1 MNTPRI
7 LAACLM
13 GSSLASATALQAPP
27 AIEWKPLPPMPVA
40 AGIAG
45 TFAGSHAGR
54 HFIAG
59 GTNFPDAPPW
69 EKGVKKWYDG
79 VYTLQQGSTS
89 WVSAGTLPRAVA
101 HGTSHST
108 EDGIILVGGC
118 DSTSHFHHLHR
129 VALGGERPAYES
141 LPPLPYPV
149 AFHASAIVGDTLF
162 VIGGTSAPSDTSA
175 RRDLLSLDLK
185 HPDAGWSLL
194 QPLPGAGRIMPVVA
208 SVDGRIYIA
217 GGASLAPDS
226 SGKPQRTYLT
236 DGFVYTPGEGWREM
250 APLPRPSVA
259 APSPSPTHGTCF
271 FVLGGD
277 SGENLPP
284 VRPLAEHPGFRRD
297 ILRYDTASNHW
308 DTVGDLPFGQVT
320 SPCYLDGSGR
330 ITTISGEIRP
340 GVRTPAGW
348 SGNIGR

>member
-13 GSSLASATALQAPP
+13 GTSLASATALYAAPT
-27 AIEWKPLPPMPVA
+27 IEWQSLPPIPVP

-45 TFAGSHAGR
+45 TFAGYHAGR
-54 HFIAG
+54 HYIAG

-69 EKGVKKWYDG
+69 EKGAKKWYDG
-79 VYTLQQGSTS
+79 VYTLRQGSPS
-89 WVSAGTLPRAVA
+89 WASTGTLPRAMA

-108 EDGIILVGGC
+108 DGGIILVGGG
-118 DSTSHFHHLHR
+118 DSGNHYPEVYR
-129 VALGGERPAYES
+129 VTLAGESPAYDS
-141 LPPLPYPV
+141 LPSLPYPI
-149 AFHASAIVGDTLF
+149 AFQASVIVGDTLY
-162 VIGGTSAPSDTSA
+162 VIGGISAPSATSA
-175 RRDLLSLDLK
+175 RRDLVSLDLA

-194 QPLPGAGRIMPVVA
+194 QPLPGAGRIMPVIA

-226 SGKPQRTYLT
+226 SDKPQRTYLT
-236 DGFVYTPGEGWREM
+236 DGCVYTPGEGWKET

-259 APSPSPTHGTCF
+259 APSPSPAHGACF

-277 SGENLPP
+277 SGEHLPP
-284 VRPLAEHPGFRRD
+284 VKPLAEHPGFRRD
-297 ILRYDTASNHW
+297 ILRYDTAANRW
-308 DTVGDLPFGQVT
+308 DTIGELPFGQVT

-330 ITTISGEIRP
+330 ITTISGEVRP

-348 SGNIGR
+348 SGGFGK